1 MKKFIS
7 IVTIVIFI
15 FSSSYVGFAQQDSTV
30 EKLLEEGKKAYVN
43 GDFKEAINKLSLA
56 ITIIK
61 NKKDLID
68 AYLTLSLTYFTIG
81 ENNKAEENILK
92 ILKIKPTLSL
102 NPDIYSPKFIIFVEE
117 IKSKN
122 MVGIEVNLKE
132 KAKLYIDDLFYGE
145 GKKFNLKLVKGKH
158 TIKVEKEGYKNLEQN
173 IVVSDGSRNF
183 SFSLEKLVPIG
194 EEGIKKPNK
203 EKTKPV
209 MKKETKTETKEEIKP
224 KEKKEPAKKEEGKIV
239 TEKKEKKGGSKFIYY
254 LGGALA
260 GGIIAA
266 LLLSKKSAPTGP
278 TVLKITS
285 DPDGADVFIDGR
297 STGKITPCE
306 ITGIQSGR
314 HELLIVKELYG
325 QAKKEINIIEGE
337 TNSVYARL
345 SPFKYEFIRKWGK
358 NGTAPNQFL
367 SPIGISLFN
376 SDKRVLVEDAGNHV
390 AKVFSTKGV
399 FIRKIP
405 VGQELLTPVDGLLL
419 NSGETFIVDI
429 GADGFFK
436 LDSNG
441 RISLFKGGSGKEN
454 GKFDNPIGIAIG
466 PNNKLYI
473 VDAGNYRIQIFNT
486 GGGFVGKWGSR
497 GNGDSQF
504 QYPFGIAINRDKK
517 RAYVSDVVLNKI
529 VAFDLSGNYKFKWG
543 SAGSGDNDFD
553 APTGLA
559 VDRTGNVYVVDTDNS
574 RIAKFTENG
583 KFIINIAKGKGT
595 ENGKFNVPYGV
606 AVAEDGTVYVADTGN
621 TRIQV
626 FKLSEETVSQGEVK
640 VSVTS
645 NHNGYHYYKG
655 NKYKRNEPNLKSRSF
670 HLGRNNF
677 KKEDRKK

>member
-7 IVTIVIFI
+7 IITIVLFI
-15 FSSSYVGFAQQDSTV
+15 LSSSYIGFAQQDSTV

-81 ENNKAEENILK
+81 ENDKAEENILK

-122 MVGIEVNLKE
+122 MVGIEVKLKE
-132 KAKLYIDDLFYGE
+132 RGKLYIDDLFYGE
-145 GKKFNLKLVKGKH
+145 GEKFNLKLVKGEH
-158 TIKVEKEGYKNLEQN
+158 LIKVEKEGYKTLEQN
-173 IVVSDGSRNF
+173 IVVNDNSKNF
-183 SFSLEKLVPIG
+183 SFSLEKLVPIE
-194 EEGIKKPNK
+194 EEGIKKAKK
-203 EKTKPV
+203 EETKPV
-209 MKKETKTETKEEIKP
+209 ETKETKTKVKEEIKTKKVEEAT
-224 KEKKEPAKKEEGKIV
+224 KEEEGKIV
-239 TEKKEKKGGSKFIYY
+239 KEKNEKKGGSKFIYY
-254 LGGALA
+254 LGGILA
-260 GGIIAA
+260 GGIVAA
-266 LLLSKKSAPTGP
+266 VLLSKKSTPTGP

-337 TNSVYARL
+337 TNSVYAKL

-358 NGTAPNQFL
+358 NGSGLTQFN

-376 SDKRVLVEDAGNHV
+376 NDNRVLIEDAGNHV

-399 FIRKIP
+399 FIRKMP

-419 NSGETFIVDI
+419 NSGETFIVDV
-429 GADGFFK
+429 GANGFFK
-436 LDSNG
+436 LDSAG
-441 RISLFKGGSGKEN
+441 KIILFKGGSGKEN
-454 GKFDNPIGIAIG
+454 GKFDHPIGIAIG

-473 VDAGNYRIQIFNT
+473 VDTGNYRIQVFNT
-486 GGGFVGKWGSR
+486 GGGFVGKWGSKGT
-497 GNGDSQF
+497 GNSQF
-504 QYPFGIAINRDKK
+504 QYPFGIAINKEKK
-517 RAYVSDVVLNKI
+517 QVYVSDVALNKI
-529 VAFDLSGNYKFKWG
+529 VVFDLSGNYKFKWG
-543 SAGSGDNDFD
+543 SAGSGDNNFN
-553 APTGLA
+553 APTGVA

-574 RIAKFTENG
+574 RIAKFTGDG
-583 KFIINIAKGKGT
+583 KFIINIARGKGT

-621 TRIQV
+621 ARIQV
-626 FKLSEETVSQGEVK
+626 FQITEDTISQGEVK
-640 VSVTS
+640 VTVTS
-645 NHNGYHYYKG
+645 HHNKYHYFNGNKYKG
-655 NKYKRNEPNLKSRSF
+655 NKLEHRLKSF
-670 HLGRNNF
+670 HLERDNF
-677 KKEDRKK
+677 KHKDKRK